1 MRKIFL
7 RVILAA
13 IFALAGL
20 TASAQQ
26 AVSVEESVKQIV
38 SEFDDIK
45 GFNCMVL
52 SQGLQFKIVKEVF
65 KQKFGK
71 EFMKDVTSIVL
82 IDYSKASE
90 ENRRAFRSKIE
101 AFSGQLQEFG
111 LNKQE
116 AKDGQ
121 YTKGFATTHDDALT
135 ISNFMVITES
145 DSSALFLY
153 MGGTLNT
160 GKMELNL

>member
-71 EFMKDVTSIVL
+71 EFMKGVTAITI
-82 IDYSKASE
+82 IDYSNASE
-90 ENRRAFRSKIE
+90 QTCQALHKELDAFLSMLLML
-101 AFSGQLQEFG
+101 QL
-111 LNKQE
+111 
-116 AKDGQ
+116 
-121 YTKGFATTHDDALT
+121 
-135 ISNFMVITES
+135 IR
-145 DSSALFLY
+145 
-153 MGGTLNT
+153 
-160 GKMELNL
+160 